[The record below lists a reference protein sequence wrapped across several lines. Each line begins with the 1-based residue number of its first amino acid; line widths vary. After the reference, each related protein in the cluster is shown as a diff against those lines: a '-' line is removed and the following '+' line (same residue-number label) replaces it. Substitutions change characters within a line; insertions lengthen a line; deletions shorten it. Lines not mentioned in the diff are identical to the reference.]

1 MSVASY
7 SYYLVLI
14 LLAVPFLVN
23 GHVMANESAT
33 EPSKA
38 TISGRIVKIDL
49 KDKYFE
55 LMRKR
60 AGSVVRVYVDDPS
73 RLRGLRRGLHLKVVA
88 EKSDLVNG
96 AYMAREIMTRGSTCR
111 CDPTG
116 VRARIKRAMGRGGW
130 SCGSRW
136 SRPATGRK

>member
-1 MSVASY
+1 MNVTSY
-7 SYYLVLI
+7 YYLVLI
-14 LLAVPFLVN
+14 LLTVPFLVN

-130 SCGSRW
+130 SCGGRW